1 METSELTG
9 EEILYRNKRL
19 ILSRT
24 IIIIGY
30 AAITVF
36 ISELLLI
43 GFAKVMMF
51 IGISEGIAWFI
62 SIMMHVVPT
71 AIAMLLTSRNKKNYN
86 S

>member
-43 GFAKVMMF
+43 GFAKVMML